1 MARKVKEQEYATKR
15 NEMLDVARQ
24 LVYTKGYEQMSIQNI
39 LDALKISK
47 GAFYHY
53 FDSKPA
59 LLEALID
66 RMLEEGKQALLPILQ
81 DGNLSALEKIQRY
94 FSSSVLWKNAQKDFL
109 LALLPTW
116 YSDDNTILRQK
127 MTTEGIKSIGP
138 PLAQIIRQGVD
149 DGSFSTPYPEQAI
162 EMCFYILQGLSDKI
176 GQAVM
181 AKPRPSNALQCIEK
195 DVAAYTDALERVL
208 GTPAGSMKFLD
219 AESIRLWFD

>member
-1 MARKVKEQEYATKR
+1 MARKVKEQEYTTKR
-15 NEMLDVARQ
+15 NEILDMARK
-24 LVYTKGYEQMSIQNI
+24 LVYTRGYEQMSIQNI

-59 LLEALID
+59 LLEALIA

-81 DGNLSALEKIQRY
+81 NEKLSALEKIQRY
-94 FSSSVLWKNAQKDFL
+94 FSSSVLWKSSQKDFL

-138 PLAQIIRQGVD
+138 HLTQVIRQGVE
-149 DGSFSTPYPEQAI
+149 DGSFSTPYPEQAF
-162 EMCFYILQGLSDKI
+162 EMCFHILQGLSDKI
-176 GQAVM
+176 GQVVM
-181 AKPRPSNALQCIEK
+181 AKPRPVDALKRIEK

-208 GTPAGSMKFLD
+208 GMPAGSMKFLD
-219 AESIRLWFD
+219 TKSIRVWFE